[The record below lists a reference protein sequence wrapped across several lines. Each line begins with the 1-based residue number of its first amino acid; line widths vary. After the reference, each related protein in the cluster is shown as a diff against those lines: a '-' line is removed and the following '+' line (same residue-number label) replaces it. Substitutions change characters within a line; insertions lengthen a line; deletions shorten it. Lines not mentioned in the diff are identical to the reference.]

1 MSKPLGR
8 LGRGL
13 GSLIPGADD
22 PLSTPSG
29 PTVIEIS
36 VDAISPNPYQPR
48 HLVDTAAIDDLAA
61 SLREHG
67 LLQPLVVTARAG
79 GYQLIAGERRWMAA
93 RRAGLPT
100 VPVIVKEATAQ
111 AMLELALVENIQ
123 RADLNVLEEAEAYQ
137 QLNDDFGLTH
147 DQIALRV
154 GKSRVAVTNTLRLL
168 RLETPVREAIAQG
181 RISANHG
188 RALLALTPEW
198 QARALALIEAGDLN
212 ARQTEALVRRIQ
224 AQSAAAPAHPLP
236 PAAPDTARLEDEFR
250 QALGTKVDL
259 VRGKKGGRLVIHF
272 YSDDELQGLYDYLIR
287 GSSTDRDTP

>member
-13 GSLIPGADD
+13 GSLIPGADE

-29 PTVIEIS
+29 PTVIEVS

-48 HLVDTAAIDDLAA
+48 HVIDPAAIDDLAA
-61 SLREHG
+61 SIREHG
-67 LLQPLVVTARAG
+67 LIQPLVVTARSG
-79 GYQLIAGERRWMAA
+79 GYQLIAGERRWTAA
-93 RRAGLPT
+93 QRAGLQT

-147 DQIALRV
+147 DQIAERV
-154 GKSRVAVTNTLRLL
+154 GKSRVAVTNTIRLL
-168 RLETPVREAIAQG
+168 RLETPLREAIAQG

-188 RALLALTPEW
+188 RALLPLSPEL
-198 QARALALIEAGDLN
+198 QVHVLALVEQGDLN
-212 ARQTEALVRRIQ
+212 ARQTEALVRRVQ
-224 AQSAAAPAHPLP
+224 AQGAAAPAPTPLP
-236 PAAPDTARLEDEFR
+236 APDTTRLEDEFR

-272 YSDDELQGLYDYLIR
+272 YSDDELQGLYDTLIR
-287 GSSTDRDTP
+287 GSSTDRDTS